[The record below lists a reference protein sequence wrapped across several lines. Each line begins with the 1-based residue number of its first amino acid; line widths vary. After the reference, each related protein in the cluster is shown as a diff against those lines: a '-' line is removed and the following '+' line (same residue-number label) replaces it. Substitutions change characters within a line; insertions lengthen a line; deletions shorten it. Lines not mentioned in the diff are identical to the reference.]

1 MFVVGQAK
9 GVSTGIE
16 NRTGTCHSGQMPSLI
31 NLNERDVD
39 RWTLRLVIE
48 RGALLFEC
56 QNCWHLS
63 EADVLDLVGRFGP
76 DAVVAGVRQ
85 RMVCRRCG
93 KRRVRSPL

>member
-1 MFVVGQAK
+1 
-9 GVSTGIE
+9 
-16 NRTGTCHSGQMPSLI
+16 MPSLI

-93 KRRVRSPL
+93 KRRVRSLVRLKVGRKDRAWLPAPPRAGR